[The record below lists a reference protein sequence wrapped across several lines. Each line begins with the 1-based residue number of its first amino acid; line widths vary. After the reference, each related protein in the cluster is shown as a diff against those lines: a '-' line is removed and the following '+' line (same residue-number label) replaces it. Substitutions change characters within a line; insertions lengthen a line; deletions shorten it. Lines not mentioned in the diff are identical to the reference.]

1 MLSAHLSRTEI
12 PPNIEPL
19 YTTEQVAR
27 LLRVSQRC
35 VQVWIRD
42 GVLPGARCGRGP
54 FGMRVIFPCWGSVQ
68 QSSHYWAAKAY
79 FEVIR
84 KQRLIFPS
92 GKPLSGHPPTD
103 KPLKTINGHL
113 E

>member
-1 MLSAHLSRTEI
+1 MLSAHLSRTET

-42 GVLPGARCGRGP
+42 GVLPGARCGRLWRIHESDLLEFVKVHHGP
-54 FGMRVIFPCWGSVQ
+54 QGDTDTT
-68 QSSHYWAAKAY
+68 
-79 FEVIR
+79 
-84 KQRLIFPS
+84 S
-92 GKPLSGHPPTD
+92 GAGE
-103 KPLKTINGHL
+103 G
-113 E
+113 